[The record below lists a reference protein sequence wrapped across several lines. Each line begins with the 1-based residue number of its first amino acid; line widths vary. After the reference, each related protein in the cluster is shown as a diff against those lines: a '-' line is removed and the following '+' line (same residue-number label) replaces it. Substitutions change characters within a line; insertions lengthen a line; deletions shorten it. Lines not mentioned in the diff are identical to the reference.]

1 MKFAAIDVGSNASRL
16 LLAQLVDDGQPPVF
30 KKDSLIR
37 FPLRLGDD
45 SFLAHRITPEKAG
58 QLVQVL
64 TGYRQLLDAY
74 QPLAFRACAT
84 SALREADNRT
94 DIVEAVKRASGIDLE
109 IVDGRTEAEI
119 IYANHFERNL
129 NADRSFL
136 YVDVGGGSTQLTL
149 FSRGGTFESRS
160 FNIGAIRLLKGL
172 VRDSTWKE
180 MKRWLKE
187 TTRPAGSLVA
197 IGSGG
202 NINKVFVLAG
212 KKLGKPLT
220 YKKLKDL
227 YQFISRFEV
236 EERIRLLGL
245 HPDRADVIVPATEIF
260 LQVMKWA
267 RISQL
272 YVPFIGLADG
282 LIHLLYEKAQRQAQP
297 AEPVTS

>member
-1 MKFAAIDVGSNASRL
+1 MKFAAIDVGSNATRL

-30 KKDSLIR
+30 EDSLIR

-45 SFLAHRITPEKAG
+45 AFLTRRITPEKAG

-64 TGYRQLLDAY
+64 AGYRRLIEAY

-94 DIVEAVKRASGIDLE
+94 DIVEAVKRASGMDLE

-119 IYANHFERNL
+119 IYSNHFERNL
-129 NADRSFL
+129 DADRSFL
-136 YVDVGGGSTQLTL
+136 YVDVGGGRHQLTL
-149 FSRGGTFESRS
+149 FSQGGTFESRS

-172 VRDSTWKE
+172 VQGSTWKE

-187 TTRPAGSLVA
+187 TTRQAESQVA

-202 NINKVFVLAG
+202 NINKVFMLAG

-227 YQFISRFEV
+227 CRFISRFEV

-245 HPDRADVIVPATEIF
+245 HPDRADVIVPAAEIF

-267 RISQL
+267 GISKM
-272 YVPFIGLADG
+272 YVPFIGLSDG
-282 LIHLLYEKAQRQAQP
+282 LIHLMYEAARSRNPGSSFFKS
-297 AEPVTS
+297 V